1 MCYNMFMG
9 RKESLDKLINFLQAA
24 IFALF
29 AVIVSLIG
37 WVVTHYETIALG
49 LFIMCLVAAV
59 TLTLL
64 LFLALVLFFKK
75 VKELEDL

>member
-37 WVVTHYETIALG
+37 WVVTHHDTIALG

>member
-1 MCYNMFMG
+1 MRFMG

-37 WVVTHYETIALG
+37 WVVTHHETIDSGLLITCLVVMVMLTLILFLLFV
-49 LFIMCLVAAV
+49 LFI
-59 TLTLL
+59 
-64 LFLALVLFFKK
+64 KK